1 MAINVKDAT
10 TMYAYKSILDLQQQL
25 MNQLIQMLPQDNMQS
40 QMQNV
45 VELDMQKFTPPPNPD
60 GKISIYA

>member
-1 MAINVKDAT
+1 MAINVNDAT

-40 QMQNV
+40 QIQNAV
-45 VELDMQKFTPPPNPD
+45 KVDMQKFTPPPNPD